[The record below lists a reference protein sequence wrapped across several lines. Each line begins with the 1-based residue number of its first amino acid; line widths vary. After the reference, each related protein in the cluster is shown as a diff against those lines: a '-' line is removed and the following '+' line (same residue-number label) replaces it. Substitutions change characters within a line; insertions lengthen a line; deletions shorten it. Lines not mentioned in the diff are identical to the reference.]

1 MTEKELK
8 NENTD
13 ASESDRMGLFKGG
26 TFKLYQEECWL
37 KPYNENALFFSG
49 KKRWTRDCFNQGSTN
64 QAYLKTL
71 AVMFRNNNIID
82 PFMEKSKASVWWRNA
97 AKTSRL
103 FSLFYVIKRSALAF
117 VKPIKLHYMQYNA
130 SIQTKMLKSEKRYNS
145 AASFVCFGSYW
156 RALDEVYCEKKNKKN
171 MKQDRTSQGFSFFER
186 GRRGRWRR
194 EAREG
199 TRKADLLQVVK
210 KKKVLW

>member
-1 MTEKELK
+1 MRTQLLVRVIIW
-8 NENTD
+8 
-13 ASESDRMGLFKGG
+13 AYLRGG
-26 TFKLYQEECWL
+26 TFKRYQEECWL
-37 KPYNENALFFSG
+37 KPYNENALFFRK

-82 PFMEKSKASVWWRNA
+82 PFMENSKASVWWRNA

-156 RALDEVYCEKKNKKN
+156 RALDEVYCEKKKKKHETGQN
-171 MKQDRTSQGFSFFER
+171 IPRFLTLRKRKKREMKKRSER
-186 GRRGRWRR
+186 GEEEGRFV
-194 EAREG
+194 ASG
-199 TRKADLLQVVK
+199 
-210 KKKVLW
+210 